1 MTEYQ
6 WPGNIRELRNML
18 ERALLLA
25 QDDELDTSHFPGM
38 EKTFTKEPSRTN
50 EVWNLDEIEKNHILL
65 ALKHFGGDKY
75 ETSNALGISLSS
87 LYRKIDKI
95 QQQQQTPA

>member
-1 MTEYQ
+1 MK
-6 WPGNIRELRNML
+6 
-18 ERALLLA
+18 
-25 QDDELDTSHFPGM
+25 S
-38 EKTFTKEPSRTN
+38 
-50 EVWNLDEIEKNHILL
+50 KNHILL